1 MIILKESQDK
11 IISVLLSMAA
21 VVQRRLEMPIFR
33 IVERR
38 TAKLICHNA
47 LLHQTSLTLLT
58 CVAKRNAS
66 KAAISNLR
74 LSGFFCVTKAN
85 LRNAP

>member
-1 MIILKESQDK
+1 MIVLKESQDK
-11 IISVLLSMAA
+11 ILSVLLSTAA
-21 VVQRRLEMPIFR
+21 VVRRRVEMPIFR
-33 IVERR
+33 IIDRH

-58 CVAKRNAS
+58 CVTKRNAS
-66 KAAISNLR
+66 KAATSNLR